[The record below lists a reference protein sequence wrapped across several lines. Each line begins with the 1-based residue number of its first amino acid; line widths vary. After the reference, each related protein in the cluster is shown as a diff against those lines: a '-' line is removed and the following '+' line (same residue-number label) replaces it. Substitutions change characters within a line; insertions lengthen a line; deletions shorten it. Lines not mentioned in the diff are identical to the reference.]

1 MLNPLRTAFHHNAS
15 TLCECVRACDS
26 GVVQCWIL
34 SLLFSIHFAF
44 FVIGVHS
51 HSDSRRLVLL
61 LCVPSR
67 VCMGACVCIRHLIFH
82 SLYLLY
88 VSYIVY
94 RVYATLLYVCYC
106 MVAKR
111 DVLLYTCDVYMR
123 AQSNNNYKRARSFS
137 FVRSLIVAGYY
148 CTLAIFHCSFLLPSF
163 FSLFNAGIEQLFA
176 RELLQFSFVLCLDF
190 DAHTYTGD
198 QRRYTHNFAHLSYL
212 FVCFFLIHNIE
223 PQKKNSMKN
232 CVRQIL
238 LIWLFCSS

>member
-1 MLNPLRTAFHHNAS
+1 MLNS
-15 TLCECVRACDS
+15 
-26 GVVQCWIL
+26 
-34 SLLFSIHFAF
+34 F
-44 FVIGVHS
+44 FVVF
-51 HSDSRRLVLL
+51 DS
-61 LCVPSR
+61 LCFLRHWRTLSFRFSPSR
-67 VCMGACVCIRHLIFH
+67 SIAVCTFACMHGCMCVYPSFDIPLF
-82 SLYLLY
+82 
-88 VSYIVY
+88 VSSICIVY
-94 RVYATLLYVCYC
+94 RISRICHTSLCVLLYGR
-106 MVAKR
+106 KR

-137 FVRSLIVAGYY
+137 FVRSLIVAGCY

-238 LIWLFCSS
+238 LI